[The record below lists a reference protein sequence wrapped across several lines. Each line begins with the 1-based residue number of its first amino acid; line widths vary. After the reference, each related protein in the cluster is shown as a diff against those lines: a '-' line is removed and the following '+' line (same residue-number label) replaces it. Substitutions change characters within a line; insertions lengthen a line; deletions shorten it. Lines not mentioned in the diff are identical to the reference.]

1 MFIPMKKEFIIC
13 LLSIIISSCYNSN
26 IENRQKGNNAP
37 IAIKPFSTPTIPN
50 IIQDEPE
57 RIAYICKHFWD
68 SLDTRDS
75 TMLKNI
81 DMFENYFSIYL
92 TFIKEQTT
100 KDATENIEIF
110 LKKIDNSK
118 EWIDAVLQLATK
130 YLYHIESPF
139 LNEEL
144 YIPFAEY
151 MLRQKNLCI
160 EDSILYNHRLEVALK
175 NRPGSIA
182 NDFSFVTAK
191 GKQTTLHNSIE
202 RCTLLFFND
211 PECENCKEAKSQ
223 LIGNDIIRQMTENGT
238 LQPIMIY
245 TEGDSEVWKQHKH
258 DCPKGWISGFDA
270 EENIRMRRIYE
281 LRAMPCIYL
290 IDKDKK
296 VILKDVNIN
305 TLITYLNSLGGV

>member
-1 MFIPMKKEFIIC
+1 MKKFLFVIYLIVTLTAC
-13 LLSIIISSCYNSN
+13 TDNGDTNSN
-26 IENRQKGNNAP
+26 NTPAY
-37 IAIKPFSTPTIPN
+37 KPFSLPIVPN
-50 IIQDEPE
+50 MIHGEEE
-57 RIAYICKHFWD
+57 RIAYLCEHFWD
-68 SLDTRDS
+68 NLNTNDTILLRNS
-75 TMLKNI
+75 EK
-81 DMFENYFSIYL
+81 FEEYFTLYL
-92 TFIKEQTT
+92 TFIKREPADIST
-100 KDATENIEIF
+100 KNILSF
-110 LKKIDNSK
+110 LNKTGKNN
-118 EWIDAVLQLATK
+118 EWRELIMQMATK
-130 YLYHIESPF
+130 YLYHIESPL

-144 YIPFAEY
+144 YIPFAQY
-151 MLRQKNLCI
+151 ALSIPNLSI
-160 EDSILYNHRLEVALK
+160 KDSILYTHRLEVALK

-182 NDFSFVTAK
+182 NDFPFVTSK
-191 GKQTTLHNSIE
+191 GKHTTLHNSTDK
-202 RCTLLFFND
+202 CTLLFFND

-223 LIGNDIIRQMTENGT
+223 LTGNDIIRHMTENGT

-305 TLITYLNSLGGV
+305 TLITYLNSSS

>member
-1 MFIPMKKEFIIC
+1 MKKFLFVIYLIVTLTAC
-13 LLSIIISSCYNSN
+13 TDNGDTNSN
-26 IENRQKGNNAP
+26 NTPAY
-37 IAIKPFSTPTIPN
+37 KPFSLPIVPN
-50 IIQDEPE
+50 MIQSEEE
-57 RIAYICKHFWD
+57 RIAYLCEHFWD
-68 SLDTRDS
+68 NLNTNDTILLRNS
-75 TMLKNI
+75 EK
-81 DMFENYFSIYL
+81 FEEYFALYL
-92 TFIKEQTT
+92 TFLKSEPLDIST
-100 KDATENIEIF
+100 KNIASF
-110 LKKIDNSK
+110 LNKTGKNN
-118 EWIDAVLQLATK
+118 EWSELIMQMATK
-130 YLYHIESPF
+130 YLYHIESP
-139 LNEEL
+139 LLSEEL
-144 YIPFAEY
+144 YIPFAQY
-151 MLRQKNLCI
+151 ALSTPNLSI
-160 EDSILYNHRLEVALK
+160 KDSILYTLRLEVALK

-182 NDFSFVTAK
+182 NDFSFVTSK

-245 TEGDSEVWKQHKH
+245 TEGDSKVWKQHKH

-296 VILKDVNIN
+296 VILKDADIN
-305 TLITYLNSLGGV
+305 TLITYLNSLGGA